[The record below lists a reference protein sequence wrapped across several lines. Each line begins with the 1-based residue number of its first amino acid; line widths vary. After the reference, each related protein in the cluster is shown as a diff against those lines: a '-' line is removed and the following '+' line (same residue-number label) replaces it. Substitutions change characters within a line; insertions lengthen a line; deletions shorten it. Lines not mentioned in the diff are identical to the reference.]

1 MVALEQPSH
10 VFGHG
15 LLTPRAQCLGGHP
28 YFVAAPPAS
37 MTASQRLRIDLTR
50 VSHKFDPRN
59 ISQTCS
65 QWFKFP
71 NSREKCF
78 LENGAGHM
86 TWMTSHTKKIFVSVP
101 TNPKRRKMWLQLAR
115 RDPKNVLSHTNIF
128 MCEDHF
134 DMEQDTTNYLK
145 YKMGFSQKI
154 LLRDEAVPTKFHCQE
169 DRKRRLSLKLDLLE
183 KRSLK
188 GKEEVFTTETEVE
201 SIQQLDNIIQDAVM
215 LEETSKTQEKE
226 TSTETIITLE
236 KSVQVTTKV
245 TKHFRSKA
253 VQVRIQN
260 KSISTS
266 PLKVCTTSS
275 FTSPFKIEPCRLQPS
290 QSGAVKAVKKK
301 IVLEDDKSDSE
312 ISCLESGHSSPF
324 VPTAT
329 SSSSKMTDSESNA
342 TETEDMEKLQCLK
355 NTMRLIE
362 NKPTMYIGISK
373 DCYFLIQLIHKHT
386 NIRIEHILLCLKK
399 IRLNSTFSEL
409 EDNFGI
415 SLSYAS
421 KIFLSNISILSSV
434 LNPFIVALD
443 KKNIIKNLPIAFRH
457 NHYNVSCIIDCLEI
471 DIQKP
476 SKALYQALTWSDYK
490 KGNTVKYL
498 ISCTPN
504 GLVNYV
510 SQGFGGRTSDVTIV
524 ENCSFLNGLQPGTII
539 LADRGFKHLE
549 PLLQA
554 KGMKLLRPPSVR
566 AGAKLTKSEVK
577 QTKIIASLRIHIERV
592 IRRLREFHML
602 KQHSVINTNICRVL
616 DHIIIIACALINL
629 QDSLIK

>member
-1 MVALEQPSH
+1 MVYKWCTVPECKNTSIK
-10 VFGHG
+10 
-15 LLTPRAQCLGGHP
+15 TP
-28 YFVAAPPAS
+28 
-37 MTASQRLRIDLTR
+37 
-50 VSHKFDPRN
+50 
-59 ISQTCS
+59 
-65 QWFKFP
+65 
-71 NSREKCF
+71 E
-78 LENGAGHM
+78 
-86 TWMTSHTKKIFVSVP
+86 KIFVSVP

-169 DRKRRLSLKLDLLE
+169 DRKRRLSPEAGPSREAFLKRQR
-183 KRSLK
+183 RSLVT
-188 GKEEVFTTETEVE
+188 ECLESQSTTETEVE
-201 SIQQLDNIIQDAVM
+201 SIQQLDNIIQDAIM

-362 NKPTMYIGISK
+362 NKPTI
-373 DCYFLIQLIHKHT
+373 
-386 NIRIEHILLCLKK
+386 
-399 IRLNSTFSEL
+399 
-409 EDNFGI
+409 
-415 SLSYAS
+415 
-421 KIFLSNISILSSV
+421 
-434 LNPFIVALD
+434 
-443 KKNIIKNLPIAFRH
+443 H

>member
-1 MVALEQPSH
+1 
-10 VFGHG
+10 
-15 LLTPRAQCLGGHP
+15 
-28 YFVAAPPAS
+28 
-37 MTASQRLRIDLTR
+37 
-50 VSHKFDPRN
+50 
-59 ISQTCS
+59 
-65 QWFKFP
+65 FKFP

-134 DMEQDTTNYLK
+134 DMQQDTTNYLK

-154 LLRDEAVPTKFHCQE
+154 LLRDEAKIARDGYPPPEAGPSREAFL
-169 DRKRRLSLKLDLLE
+169 KRQR
-183 KRSLK
+183 RSLVT
-188 GKEEVFTTETEVE
+188 ECLESQSTTETEVE

-236 KSVQVTTKV
+236 KSVQVTTKEQGCASTN
-245 TKHFRSKA
+245 TK
-253 VQVRIQN
+253 
-260 KSISTS
+260 S

-510 SQGFGGRTSDVTIV
+510 SQGFGGRTSD
-524 ENCSFLNGLQPGTII
+524 PGTII

>member
-1 MVALEQPSH
+1 
-10 VFGHG
+10 
-15 LLTPRAQCLGGHP
+15 
-28 YFVAAPPAS
+28 
-37 MTASQRLRIDLTR
+37 
-50 VSHKFDPRN
+50 
-59 ISQTCS
+59 
-65 QWFKFP
+65 FKFP

-86 TWMTSHTKKIFVSVP
+86 TWMTSHAKKIFVSVP

-169 DRKRRLSLKLDLLE
+169 DRKRRLSPEAGPSREAFLKRQR
-183 KRSLK
+183 RSLVT
-188 GKEEVFTTETEVE
+188 ECLESQSTTETEVE

>member
-1 MVALEQPSH
+1 MVYKWCAVPECKNTSLK
-10 VFGHG
+10 
-15 LLTPRAQCLGGHP
+15 TP
-28 YFVAAPPAS
+28 
-37 MTASQRLRIDLTR
+37 
-50 VSHKFDPRN
+50 
-59 ISQTCS
+59 
-65 QWFKFP
+65 
-71 NSREKCF
+71 E
-78 LENGAGHM
+78 
-86 TWMTSHTKKIFVSVP
+86 KIFVSVP

-115 RDPKNVLSHTNIF
+115 RDPKSVLSHSNIF

-134 DMEQDTTNYLK
+134 DIEKDTTNYLK

-154 LLRDEAVPTKFHCQE
+154 FLTDEAVPTKFHCQE
-169 DRKRRLSLKLDLLE
+169 DRKRRLSPQAGPSRDT
-183 KRSLK
+183 SLK
-188 GKEEVFTTETEVE
+188 RQRKSLVAECLESQSTTETDVE
-201 SIQQLDNIIQDAVM
+201 SMNQQHDSIIVQDTVM
-215 LEETSKTQEKE
+215 LEEIPKTLDKE
-226 TSTETIITLE
+226 TSTETVVTVE

-253 VQVRIQN
+253 VQVRSQN

-266 PLKVCTTSS
+266 PSKVCTTSS
-275 FTSPFKIEPCRLQPS
+275 FTSPLKIEPYRLHPS
-290 QSGAVKAVKKK
+290 HSGAVNAVKKK
-301 IVLEDDKSDSE
+301 IILEDERSDSE
-312 ISCLESGHSSPF
+312 ISCLESGHLSPF
-324 VPTAT
+324 VLTST
-329 SSSSKMTDSESNA
+329 SSSSKVTDSESFA
-342 TETEDMEKLQCLK
+342 TETEDMEKMQCLK

-386 NIRIEHILLCLKK
+386 NIKIEHILLCLKK

-421 KIFLSNISILSSV
+421 KIFLSNIPILSSV
-434 LNPFIVALD
+434 LNKFIVALD
-443 KKNIIKNLPIAFRH
+443 KKNIKKNLPIAFRH
-457 NHYNVSCIIDCLEI
+457 NYYNVSCIIDCLEI

-524 ENCSFLNGLQPGTII
+524 ENCSFINGLEPGTYI

-549 PLLQA
+549 PLLHA
-554 KGMKLLRPPSVR
+554 KGMKLLRPPSVS
-566 AGAKLTKSEVK
+566 AGAKLTKSEVR

-602 KQHSVINTNICRVL
+602 KQHSVINTNMRRFL

>member
-1 MVALEQPSH
+1 M
-10 VFGHG
+10 
-15 LLTPRAQCLGGHP
+15 
-28 YFVAAPPAS
+28 
-37 MTASQRLRIDLTR
+37 
-50 VSHKFDPRN
+50 
-59 ISQTCS
+59 
-65 QWFKFP
+65 
-71 NSREKCF
+71 RE
-78 LENGAGHM
+78 
-86 TWMTSHTKKIFVSVP
+86 KIFVSVP

-169 DRKRRLSLKLDLLE
+169 DRKRRLSPEAGPSREAFLKRQR
-183 KRSLK
+183 RSLVT
-188 GKEEVFTTETEVE
+188 ECLESQSTTETEVE

-329 SSSSKMTDSESNA
+329 SSSSKMTDSE
-342 TETEDMEKLQCLK
+342 K
-355 NTMRLIE
+355 
-362 NKPTMYIGISK
+362 
-373 DCYFLIQLIHKHT
+373 
-386 NIRIEHILLCLKK
+386 
-399 IRLNSTFSEL
+399 L

-504 GLVNYV
+504 GLVKYV

-539 LADRGFKHLE
+539 LAGLYTWNLYFRQKNEIIKHL
-549 PLLQA
+549 L
-554 KGMKLLRPPSVR
+554 R

>member
-1 MVALEQPSH
+1 MVYKWCTVPE
-10 VFGHG
+10 
-15 LLTPRAQCLGGHP
+15 C
-28 YFVAAPPAS
+28 
-37 MTASQRLRIDLTR
+37 
-50 VSHKFDPRN
+50 KN
-59 ISQTCS
+59 
-65 QWFKFP
+65 
-71 NSREKCF
+71 
-78 LENGAGHM
+78 
-86 TWMTSHTKKIFVSVP
+86 TSIKTTEKIFVSVP

-169 DRKRRLSLKLDLLE
+169 DRKRRLSPEAGPSREAFLKRQR
-183 KRSLK
+183 RSLVT
-188 GKEEVFTTETEVE
+188 ECLESQSTTETEVE

-329 SSSSKMTDSESNA
+329 SSSSK
-342 TETEDMEKLQCLK
+342 
-355 NTMRLIE
+355 
-362 NKPTMYIGISK
+362 
-373 DCYFLIQLIHKHT
+373 
-386 NIRIEHILLCLKK
+386 
-399 IRLNSTFSEL
+399 
-409 EDNFGI
+409 
-415 SLSYAS
+415 
-421 KIFLSNISILSSV
+421 
-434 LNPFIVALD
+434 
-443 KKNIIKNLPIAFRH
+443 
-457 NHYNVSCIIDCLEI
+457 
-471 DIQKP
+471 
-476 SKALYQALTWSDYK
+476 
-490 KGNTVKYL
+490 
-498 ISCTPN
+498 
-504 GLVNYV
+504 
-510 SQGFGGRTSDVTIV
+510 
-524 ENCSFLNGLQPGTII
+524 
-539 LADRGFKHLE
+539 
-549 PLLQA
+549 
-554 KGMKLLRPPSVR
+554 
-566 AGAKLTKSEVK
+566 
-577 QTKIIASLRIHIERV
+577 
-592 IRRLREFHML
+592 
-602 KQHSVINTNICRVL
+602 
-616 DHIIIIACALINL
+616 
-629 QDSLIK
+629 

>member
-1 MVALEQPSH
+1 MVYKWCTVPECKNTSIK
-10 VFGHG
+10 
-15 LLTPRAQCLGGHP
+15 TP
-28 YFVAAPPAS
+28 
-37 MTASQRLRIDLTR
+37 
-50 VSHKFDPRN
+50 
-59 ISQTCS
+59 
-65 QWFKFP
+65 
-71 NSREKCF
+71 E
-78 LENGAGHM
+78 
-86 TWMTSHTKKIFVSVP
+86 KIFVSVP

-169 DRKRRLSLKLDLLE
+169 DRKRRLSPEAGPSREAFLKRQR
-183 KRSLK
+183 RSLVT
-188 GKEEVFTTETEVE
+188 ECLESQSTTETEVE

-226 TSTETIITLE
+226 ISTETIITLE

-504 GLVNYV
+504 GLVNYI

-602 KQHSVINTNICRVL
+602 KQHSVINQIYV
-616 DHIIIIACALINL
+616 AF
-629 QDSLIK
+629 

>member
-1 MVALEQPSH
+1 MKTPSPAETPKTIPAAKPLSMPAVSKLNQPVTSFTESSKLSGVSEVASAFTTDRVETKQSTVSTSEVPSKMTVSPLTQSTSRMITTAANKENTKSHILGDINHFPDNEELEWNLKQ
-10 VFGHG
+10 F
-15 LLTPRAQCLGGHP
+15 
-28 YFVAAPPAS
+28 
-37 MTASQRLRIDLTR
+37 
-50 VSHKFDPRN
+50 
-59 ISQTCS
+59 
-65 QWFKFP
+65 
-71 NSREKCF
+71 E
-78 LENGAGHM
+78 
-86 TWMTSHTKKIFVSVP
+86 KIFVSVP

-169 DRKRRLSLKLDLLE
+169 DRKRRLSPEAGPSREAFLKRQR
-183 KRSLK
+183 RSLVT
-188 GKEEVFTTETEVE
+188 ECLESQSTTETEVE

-266 PLKVCTTSS
+266 PLK
-275 FTSPFKIEPCRLQPS
+275 
-290 QSGAVKAVKKK
+290 SGAVKAVKKK

-362 NKPTMYIGISK
+362 NKPTMYI
-373 DCYFLIQLIHKHT
+373 
-386 NIRIEHILLCLKK
+386 
-399 IRLNSTFSEL
+399 
-409 EDNFGI
+409 
-415 SLSYAS
+415 
-421 KIFLSNISILSSV
+421 
-434 LNPFIVALD
+434 D